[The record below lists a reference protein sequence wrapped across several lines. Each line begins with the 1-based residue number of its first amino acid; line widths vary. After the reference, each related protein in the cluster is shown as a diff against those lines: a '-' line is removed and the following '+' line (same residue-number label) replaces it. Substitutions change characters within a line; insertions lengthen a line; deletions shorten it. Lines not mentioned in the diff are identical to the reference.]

1 MASPITRVTEF
12 FKRMTSS
19 KAKAPAPTPTPEPAK
34 PESAGKVHS

>member
-1 MASPITRVTEF
+1 MASPITRVTEL

-34 PESAGKVHS
+34 PEPAGKVRS